1 MVLVLGKEIH
11 KLYTENCS
19 TRYPGVQEQ
28 PWVFMSRV
36 TLLSLASDEYYKTPL
51 HYAAERN
58 LFQGAIQKLYGLEFQ
73 IFLPP
78 PSLIVQKWGRLCIF
92 SFSPL

>member
-1 MVLVLGKEIH
+1 MNTHILFLSWYQGNSLVHVLGKEIH
-11 KLYTENCS
+11 KLYTENCR

-51 HYAAERN
+51 HYAAERS
-58 LFQGAIQKLYGLEFQ
+58 LFQGAIQKLRGLEF
-73 IFLPP
+73 
-78 PSLIVQKWGRLCIF
+78 
-92 SFSPL
+92 